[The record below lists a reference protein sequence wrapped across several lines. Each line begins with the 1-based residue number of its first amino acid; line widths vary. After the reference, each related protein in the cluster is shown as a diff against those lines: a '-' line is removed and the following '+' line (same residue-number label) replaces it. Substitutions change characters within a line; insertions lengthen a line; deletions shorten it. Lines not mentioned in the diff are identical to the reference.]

1 MSRSIRSEVVIQ
13 APAHTVWAVLTDFAS
28 HSAWDPFLTRIEG
41 SAAVGQRLAVRFD
54 NGMTMRP
61 TVTMVEEGRV
71 LEWFGKLL
79 FGGLFDGRH
88 RFELIPE
95 GDSTRLVQS
104 EQFSGMLVPLVKKVL
119 ADTERNFE
127 RLNLALKKRV
137 EQTS

>member
-1 MSRSIRSEVVIQ
+1 M
-13 APAHTVWAVLTDFAS
+13 
-28 HSAWDPFLTRIEG
+28 
-41 SAAVGQRLAVRFD
+41 GQRLAVRFH

-61 TVTMVEEGRV
+61 TVTEVREGRV

-95 GDSTRLVQS
+95 GGSTRLVQS
-104 EQFSGMLVPLVKKVL
+104 EQFSGMLVPLVKKLL
-119 ADTERNFE
+119 ADTEREFE

-137 EQTS
+137 EQAC